1 MLRDGDAPAG
11 WLGRRMAAHATRS
24 NGGVNRDD
32 YTISPHVAQPDR
44 GDHEPVE
51 PRQPDPAATHDRGH
65 RLRGPQHV

>member
-1 MLRDGDAPAG
+1 MLRDGNTPAG

-24 NGGVNRDD
+24 KGDVNHYDH
-32 YTISPHVAQPDR
+32 TTFPPMAQTDP
-44 GDHEPVE
+44 GEHEPVE